1 MAPTVSEG
9 LSCAATGP
17 AANTARST
25 AHAAA
30 IMLRLIV
37 LSSDDAA
44 ARHRRER
51 IQCVL
56 FHPDKSSTKRR
67 RSSRLA
73 SPSPQDEDQQRQQ
86 IRRHV
91 HDERR
96 YVGARGLKL
105 QLQALGAAEQ
115 QRAGDCPERIPF
127 GENDERD
134 SDKAA
139 AGGHALGPGERE
151 RDRHVRAGNAAE
163 QARECECLVLHQFRP
178 QPGGKGGGRA
188 LADGA
193 QTEPPSGA
201 EDQPPGQQRG
211 WQRQINQAVVAQQP
225 RADPTRRK
233 TGNGEPRQAAD
244 QRADERPAD
253 QRAQTYAEEHQA
265 ETGRQLIGATADHH
279 IGKDEVGR
287 RSCDSGRRDAEI
299 GRAGQSGYGK
309 PARRAD
315 QHDAFEAK
323 INDAGALADDLAE
336 RGIQQRG
343 PRHDRARD
351 NSGDQSSI
359 HRAALPT
366 GRRPRTMN
374 RMTAM
379 RILTTAN
386 GTPWV
391 ICRMSPTELISANKN
406 DMITM
411 PLALVP
417 ASHDTRKP
425 MKPYPGE
432 TSDTRRPWMAA
443 TSAM

>member
-17 AANTARST
+17 AANMARKL

-30 IMLRLIV
+30 IMLRVIV

-44 ARHRRER
+44 ARYRRER

-73 SPSPQDEDQQRQQ
+73 APSPQHEDQQRQQ

-134 SDKAA
+134 GDKAA
-139 AGGHALGPGERE
+139 ARGHALGPGECE
-151 RDRHVRAGNAAE
+151 RDRHMRAGNAAE
-163 QARECECLVLHQFRP
+163 QASECECLVLHQFRP
-178 QPGGKGGGRA
+178 EACGKGGRRA

-193 QTEPPSGA
+193 QAEPPSGA

-211 WQRQINQAVVAQQP
+211 WQRQINQTVVAQQP
-225 RADPTRRK
+225 RADPTWRK

-244 QRADERPAD
+244 QSANKRPAD

-287 RSCDSGRRDAEI
+287 RSCDGGSRDAEI
-299 GRAGQSGYGK
+299 GRAGQRGRGK
-309 PARRAD
+309 SAGRAD
-315 QHDAFEAK
+315 QHDAFEAE
-323 INDAGALADDLAE
+323 IDDAGALTDDLAE
-336 RGIQQRG
+336 RCIQERG

-351 NSGDQSSI
+351 YSGDQSGV
-359 HRAALPT
+359 HRAVLPT
-366 GRRPRTMN
+366 GWRPSTMKS
-374 RMTAM
+374 MTAM

-417 ASHDTRKP
+417 ASHETRKP
-425 MKPYPGE
+425 TKPYPGE
-432 TSDTRRPWMAA
+432 TSETRRP
-443 TSAM
+443 